1 MRMTRCTRRAFTLIE
16 MLIATVITTMIAAT
30 VIALIGGLAG
40 ALAIQDLRSEAIVRG
55 AGLQSHLGL
64 LSLKTRMTLAL
75 SEQRVLLWLPAE
87 TLAESGSGSDSAF
100 DRIDLVDDELH
111 WLEFA
116 QEADESWSLIEWTVK
131 AEAVPAGESA
141 VYFSTD
147 SEFWDNLFVQLR
159 DTDQL
164 RRSPIAVNLAPPLVA
179 GVAAAAPRF
188 IWQSADICVNR
199 SIGAEFAFV
208 ALEGDAELRSDMRME
223 SALAF
228 FDRHPIC
235 TES

>member
-1 MRMTRCTRRAFTLIE
+1 MSTTRRAFTLIE
-16 MLIATVITTMIAAT
+16 VIIATTITTMIAAT
-30 VIALIGGLAG
+30 VIALIDGLTG

-55 AGLQSHLGL
+55 AGVQSHIGL

-116 QEADESWSLIEWTVK
+116 QEADLTWSLIEWSVK
-131 AEAVPAGESA
+131 PEAVPAGESE

-147 SEFWDNLFVQLR
+147 ATFWDDLFVQLR
-159 DTDQL
+159 DTAQL
-164 RRSPIAVNLAPPLVA
+164 RRSPIAVNLAPPLA
-179 GVAAAAPRF
+179 DGVVAAAPRF
-188 IWQSADICVNR
+188 VWQSSNCCENH

-208 ALEGDAELRSDMRME
+208 ALEGEAELRSDMRME

-235 TES
+235 SESGS

>member
-1 MRMTRCTRRAFTLIE
+1 MSTTRRAITLIE
-16 MLIATVITTMIAAT
+16 LMIASVITTAIAAA
-30 VIALIGGLAG
+30 VIALIDGLAG
-40 ALAIQDLRSEAIVRG
+40 ALALQDLRSEAIVRG
-55 AGLQSHLGL
+55 AGVQSHLGL

-87 TLAESGSGSDSAF
+87 SLEESGSGSDSAF

-116 QEADESWSLIEWTVK
+116 QEADQSWSLIEWTVK
-131 AEAVPAGESA
+131 ADAVPAGQSE
-141 VYFSTD
+141 VYFSSD
-147 SEFWDNLFVQLR
+147 REFWDSLFEQLR

-164 RRSPIAVNLAPPLVA
+164 RRSPIAVHLAPPLDGAVVSA
-179 GVAAAAPRF
+179 SPRF
-188 IWQSADICVNR
+188 VWQSDACCENH

-208 ALEGDAELRSDMRME
+208 ALEGDAELRSDVRME

-235 TES
+235 TEPGS